1 MSQPLPRQPSGPL
14 RAAANA
20 VECTNLTRLFRVL
33 QTALTDTIA
42 RTGGRGLAEEFDL
55 RLEVHAREHAW
66 TSLTGLPDLKSAT
79 HRVPDVDARI
89 LLNVYLDYSVYARG
103 MAGRILGEQ
112 VLRTTLQEACLHLPP
127 ALAELNARTLLIP
140 LV

>member
-20 VECTNLTRLFRVL
+20 VECTDLTRLFRTL
-33 QTALTDTIA
+33 QATLTETVA

-55 RLEVHAREHAW
+55 RLEVYARGHAW
-66 TSLTGLPDLKSAT
+66 TALTGLPDLKSAT
-79 HRVPDVDARI
+79 QRVPEVDARI
-89 LLNVYLDYSVYARG
+89 LLNVYLDYSAFARG
-103 MAGRILGEQ
+103 TAGRILGEQ
-112 VLRTTLQEACLHLPP
+112 VLRTTLQEACMQLPP

-140 LV
+140 LA